1 MSIAEELSDF
11 DYYDT
16 SLPPRYYE
24 TFATIRAGCPVLHSR
39 ARGGYWLVSKY
50 DDVKTVLSDHATYSS
65 ACGVE
70 IPESAALP
78 MPPIATDPPL
88 HRDFRTLLNRF
99 FSPRRLADHEAA
111 IRAMAVTRAEALVRK
126 GGGEIVGEFAGPFT
140 GEVLAAFVLGLDPDA
155 ERDQIAEAARL
166 AEDIGKLVSVEAWMR
181 LSELV
186 NRLLAE
192 RREENL
198 DRDDLIGALLTGSV
212 EGRSISHDEAVG
224 CVMLMFAAG
233 LDTTKAAIANI
244 VWRMTQQPELEDRV
258 RDPKWAQTDI
268 DEFLRLDSPITG
280 LSRRVAVD
288 TVLNGQHLKAGDWVW
303 VHYSSAN
310 RDEDVFEDA
319 DGFVPDREA
328 NPHVAFGL
336 GIHRCIGSNLARMEL
351 IAAMDALLSRVRNV
365 RLDGDVEFLPGVVR
379 HPRALNI
386 TFDRV

>member
-1 MSIAEELSDF
+1 MSIAEELAEF

-16 SLPPRYYE
+16 SLPPHYHE
-24 TFATIRAGCPVLHSR
+24 TFAAIRGGCPVLHSN

-50 DDVKTVLSDHATYSS
+50 ADVKTVLSDHATYSS
-65 ACGVE
+65 AYGVE
-70 IPESAALP
+70 IPETAALP

-111 IRAMAVTRAEALVRK
+111 IRAMAVAGAEALVAK

-140 GEVLAAFVLGLDPDA
+140 GAVLAVFVLGLDPDA
-155 ERDQIAEAARL
+155 DHAQIAEAAHL
-166 AEDIGKLVSVEAWMR
+166 AEAIGREQSVEAWMR
-181 LSELV
+181 LKEMVDRLV
-186 NRLLAE
+186 TQRWEAK
-192 RREENL
+192 L
-198 DRDDLIGALLTGSV
+198 DRDDLIAALLTGTV
-212 EGRSISHDEAVG
+212 DGRPISHDEVVG
-224 CVMLMFAAG
+224 CVMLMFSAG
-233 LDTTKAAIANI
+233 LDTTKAAITNI
-244 VWRMTQQPELEDRV
+244 LWRITQQPELEDRV
-258 RDPKWAQTDI
+258 RDPAWAQTDL
-268 DEFLRLDSPITG
+268 DEFLRLDTPITG

-319 DGFVPDREA
+319 DRFVPDRNA

-336 GIHRCIGSNLARMEL
+336 GIHRCIGSNLARMEM

-365 RLDGDVEFLPGVVR
+365 RLESDVEFLPGVMR
-379 HPRALNI
+379 HPRALDI